1 MTDILKG
8 VPRSDVRS
16 ATLAHEVTPGATE
29 LPFVTTALYV
39 GSAGSVTVT
48 MPGGGSVTFGNASG
62 LLPVR
67 VTHVTAATAG
77 DIVALA

>member
-1 MTDILKG
+1 MTDILQG

-16 ATLAHEVTPGATE
+16 ATLAHAVTPGSSA
-29 LPFVTTALYV
+29 LPFTTTALYI
-39 GSAGSVTVT
+39 GTAGNVTVT